1 MSKKGIYFIITIL
14 LFYQLS
20 CIVACYDLFLFNSVS
35 IQLYNKEWIKKGS
48 RKNKLYGWLEFA
60 YTCFQKFYQEN
71 IQGGYE
77 LDSYEYSAK

>member
-20 CIVACYDLFLFNSVS
+20 CIVACYDLFLFNSVP
-35 IQLYNKEWIKKGS
+35 IQLSTIKNGQKKGS

-60 YTCFQKFYQEN
+60 YTCFQKFY
-71 IQGGYE
+71 
-77 LDSYEYSAK
+77 